1 MNIVQ
6 TLREGSINTNTL
18 TSSKLY
24 FCLEMQMEENRE
36 NQNIVILIII
46 QNKTSIHG

>member
-6 TLREGSINTNTL
+6 TLRAGCINTNTL

-24 FCLEMQMEENRE
+24 LCLEMQMEEDRE
-36 NQNIVILIII
+36 PKYYNL
-46 QNKTSIHG
+46 

>member
-6 TLREGSINTNTL
+6 TLRAGCTHTNTL

-24 FCLEMQMEENRE
+24 LCLEMQMEENRE
-36 NQNIVILIII
+36 QTYYNL
-46 QNKTSIHG
+46 